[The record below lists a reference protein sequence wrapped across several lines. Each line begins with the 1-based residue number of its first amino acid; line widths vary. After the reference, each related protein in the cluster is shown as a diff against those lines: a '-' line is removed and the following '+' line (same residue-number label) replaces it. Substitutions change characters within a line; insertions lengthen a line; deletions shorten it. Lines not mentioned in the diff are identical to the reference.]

1 MLVSNVSWT
10 EIMSDEVQT
19 KVRAGIKKMVK
30 GKSEAQLSDSVDV
43 LILTTAHDAEDGRL
57 IRHQNSFGRAGISA
71 VIVSLQFKSRLSR
84 FVKGTIRSLR
94 VIKQIKPRCI
104 LLPDPE
110 LHLFLSP
117 LIYKKYRVIADVHE
131 DYSSVT
137 FDRYWLKGFAAKAVR
152 ICLKVLPKVRSSFS
166 HIEIVANPNYGS
178 RGCILVE
185 NIPHRDDLP
194 GRSDS
199 SDLRAVYVG
208 DIRESRGIERMLQ
221 LTTEIPELHLDL
233 IGPCSFPERLQVRI
247 KELGL
252 RERVIWHGRRSYA
265 DSWKLASKSTI
276 GLCLLDDTPAF
287 QEAIPS
293 KIWEYWCLGLPVLV
307 TNLRSMAALVN
318 KVQGGMVLNSEDDT
332 NRIVAWLRDSSM
344 LDEQGKR
351 GFKAF
356 SQSSEQNA
364 YRLVSAY
371 HKALGA

>member
-1 MLVSNVSWT
+1 
-10 EIMSDEVQT
+10 MSDEVQT

-152 ICLKVLPKVRSSFS
+152 FCLKVLPKVRSSFS

-194 GRSDS
+194 DRSDS
-199 SDLRAVYVG
+199 PDLRAVYVG

-221 LTTEIPELHLDL
+221 ITTEIPELHLDL

-252 RERVIWHGRRSYA
+252 RERVIWHGRKSYT

-351 GFKAF
+351 GYKAF

-364 YRLVSAY
+364 NRLVSAY
-371 HKALGA
+371 HKALRS